1 MRKGLLRFVLEGDG
15 FDVVGEAA
23 TSAELAR
30 VLAVHQPD
38 VVVLDDGIGATA
50 VQMAREVAPKA
61 KVILVWPGAVV
72 PIGGDA
78 RVEPSQV
85 LRDLGSAVERVSGV
99 MVPMTETFDR
109 PDWIDKIRKDPA
121 TLRDLLA
128 KRGGVSNKRPSVTE
142 LQRRG
147 QRLHPV
153 AGVGPAGAAAAG
165 AKEGPAAAEPPTE
178 EAGRE
183 TAPVVILPVSS
194 SAGDDT
200 AGADAGEATIVLP
213 DEPLAP
219 VVELSGP
226 HSQAMAALRMQ
237 EERDRA
243 AVVVPLV
250 AATAT
255 VAAGEQELAGTGLAT
270 EPDDVSASTTAAA
283 TVAAPAAR
291 EPGANANRVLG
302 TIALGGAVAAGA
314 LVLALALGGSR
325 VPTSIVSAE
334 SPVRPSPSLPGH
346 VIVPPP
352 PDGGGHDG
360 EPTPPPNG
368 GGHDG
373 GTQTDPGGT
382 TTGRTGGSTTGGGPA
397 ATPGTGGSPT
407 PTGGGRPGGG
417 TGGGDGGG
425 DGGGGGGGGGSGGST
440 MPGSTALRN
449 PHGGPPGLM
458 GTAGSSHAGTDAN
471 GNLPGH
477 AGEHGNGVEHGTGL
491 EKLRHWHKS

>member
-1 MRKGLLRFVLEGDG
+1 MRRGLLRFVLEGDG
-15 FDVVGEAA
+15 FDVVGEAM

-85 LRDLGSAVERVSGV
+85 LRDLGSAVERVFGV
-99 MVPMTETFDR
+99 MVPMTESFDR
-109 PDWIDKIRKDPA
+109 PDWIDKVRKDPA
-121 TLRDLLA
+121 TLRELLA
-128 KRGGVSNKRPSVTE
+128 KGGGVSNKRPSVTE

-153 AGVGPAGAAAAG
+153 ADVGSVGAG
-165 AKEGPAAAEPPTE
+165 AKAATTPPEPPAE
-178 EAGRE
+178 E
-183 TAPVVILPVSS
+183 TAPTAPIVILPVST
-194 SAGDDT
+194 SAGDDS
-200 AGADAGEATIVLP
+200 AGTEAGEATIVLP
-213 DEPLAP
+213 DDTPGPDETMAP

-243 AVVVPLV
+243 AVVVPLAAAAAIV
-250 AATAT
+250 ATGEEAPTTIGIAAEAADVDSSAAATTTA
-255 VAAGEQELAGTGLAT
+255 
-270 EPDDVSASTTAAA
+270 TAAA
-283 TVAAPAAR
+283 TAPAAAAAQ

-325 VPTSIVSAE
+325 IPTSIISAE
-334 SPVRPSPSLPGH
+334 SPVRPSPTQTGPSV
-346 VIVPPP
+346 VIPPP
-352 PDGGGHDG
+352 HGGGNGDGHDGGGHDG
-360 EPTPPPNG
+360 
-368 GGHDG
+368 GGHTG
-373 GTQTDPGGT
+373 PGGT
-382 TTGRTGGSTTGGGPA
+382 TGGTSGGDTGPGGTTGGTSGGTS
-397 ATPGTGGSPT
+397 TPGSGGSPT

-417 TGGGDGGG
+417 GGGGD
-425 DGGGGGGGGGSGGST
+425 ST
-440 MPGSTALRN
+440 LPGSSALHN
-449 PHGGPPGLM
+449 PHGGPPGQT
-458 GTAGSSHAGTDAN
+458 GTSGSSHNGTDAN

-477 AGEHGNGVEHGTGL
+477 AGEHGNGVEHGKGL
-491 EKLRHWHKS
+491 EKLQHRRKS